1 MFALFQFRQTI
12 ICGAGGVRS
21 EVVQEV
27 VVERICQFRLA
38 VDYELHVVSHSCSG
52 GVDAVTV
59 GYLSH
64 KVRRRVHS
72 VTVLERRRVQ
82 IAVHRRTDGV
92 VVGNVAASYGE
103 AVAVAVHHLG
113 MRVVDGKDID
123 ESLLVR
129 ITDVLWNCKG
139 ELKLPVNNLTFAII
153 QHCLAVVELHGLVG
167 CILIV
172 VA

>member
-1 MFALFQFRQTI
+1 M
-12 ICGAGGVRS
+12 
-21 EVVQEV
+21 
-27 VVERICQFRLA
+27 
-38 VDYELHVVSHSCSG
+38 
-52 GVDAVTV
+52 
-59 GYLSH
+59 
-64 KVRRRVHS
+64 HS
-72 VTVLERRRVQ
+72 VAVLERRRVK
-82 IAVHRRTDGV
+82 IAVHRGTDGV
-92 VVGNVAASYGE
+92 VVGNVAASYSE

-113 MRVVDGKDID
+113 VRIVDGKDID